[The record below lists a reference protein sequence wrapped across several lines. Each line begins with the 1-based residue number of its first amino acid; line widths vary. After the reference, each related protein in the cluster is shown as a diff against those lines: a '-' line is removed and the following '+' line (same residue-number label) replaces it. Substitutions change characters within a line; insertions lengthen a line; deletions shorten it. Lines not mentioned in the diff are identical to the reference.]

1 MERMRRTWTE
11 DMVATA
17 VVIIA
22 AMVLLL
28 VCGCA
33 TVSQQSILGTMSVTE
48 EPKAVIIRAGAVD
61 WEEAGLPATL
71 AGIAASLSLTA
82 VDPVVAI
89 TKLSIDG
96 GRDML
101 GIVRPAKTGSTEII
115 IPSTIVKQL
124 QVADGGTNRDGTRF
138 VNVNVTMYK
147 PSEKVAE
154 GQEEP
159 GELPPLPTP
168 APGE

>member
-1 MERMRRTWTE
+1 MSRGKLLAVCCVWLVILVL
-11 DMVATA
+11 VAVA
-17 VVIIA
+17 WKYLIA
-22 AMVLLL
+22 PL
-28 VCGCA
+28 
-33 TVSQQSILGTMSVTE
+33 
-48 EPKAVIIRAGAVD
+48 

-124 QVADGGTNRDGTRF
+124 QVAEGGTNRDGTKF
-138 VNVNVTMYK
+138 VNVNVTMYQ

-159 GELPPLPTP
+159 GELPPLPSP